1 MWAGEEKSAQVLG
14 LRAFTNL
21 SCCSECHSTRSA
33 ALPGVP
39 PHHLL
44 TGERRAGE
52 RKPGNE
58 GPGNEGPGNEW
69 PAGLPAAEVE
79 EVLVYCGVVVEF
91 GMEGGYQL
99 VALLCRYYFSIYRGQ
114 HLYAFSY
121 LFDVGCAD
129 EGHRENMLL
138 RREEHWRLCVVAV
151 KLASVGISAG
161 ADVHCGQA
169 GVEYLRAAKALRL
182 TCTVL
187 YALCYGD

>member
-1 MWAGEEKSAQVLG
+1 MLPGANPLSSRAQNRHFCARVTEDAYGDVGLEVVNMGLG
-14 LRAFTNL
+14 KRKARRFWVCALLLICLAA
-21 SCCSECHSTRSA
+21 RSA
-33 ALPGVP
+33 VLPGVP
-39 PHHLL
+39 FYSECLPTTCWPGNEEPGNEEPGHEGPGNESRG
-44 TGERRAGE
+44 TKAGE
-52 RKPGNE
+52 RKPGHE
-58 GPGNEGPGNEW
+58 EPGNEG

-138 RREEHWRLCVVAV
+138 
-151 KLASVGISAG
+151 
-161 ADVHCGQA
+161 
-169 GVEYLRAAKALRL
+169 
-182 TCTVL
+182 
-187 YALCYGD
+187 

>member
-1 MWAGEEKSAQVLG
+1 MEACAVICRKATIMLPGANPLSSRAQNRHFCARVTGDAYGDVGLEVVNVGLGKRKARRFWVCALLLICLAARSAVLLG
-14 LRAFTNL
+14 APFYPER
-21 SCCSECHSTRSA
+21 HSTRSA

-44 TGERRAGE
+44 ARKRRAGARRAGE
-52 RKPGNE
+52 RKPGHE
-58 GPGNEGPGNEW
+58 GPV
-69 PAGLPAAEVE
+69 GLPATEVE

-138 RREEHWRLCVVAV
+138 
-151 KLASVGISAG
+151 
-161 ADVHCGQA
+161 
-169 GVEYLRAAKALRL
+169 
-182 TCTVL
+182 
-187 YALCYGD
+187 

>member
-1 MWAGEEKSAQVLG
+1 MGLG
-14 LRAFTNL
+14 KRKARIFWVCALLLICLAA
-21 SCCSECHSTRSA
+21 RSA
-33 ALPGVP
+33 VLPGVH
-39 PHHLL
+39 PHQLL
-44 TGERRAGE
+44 ARKRRAGE

-58 GPGNEGPGNEW
+58 GPGNEW
-69 PAGLPAAEVE
+69 PVGLPATEVE

-138 RREEHWRLCVVAV
+138 
-151 KLASVGISAG
+151 
-161 ADVHCGQA
+161 
-169 GVEYLRAAKALRL
+169 
-182 TCTVL
+182 
-187 YALCYGD
+187 

>member
-1 MWAGEEKSAQVLG
+1 MEACAVICRKATIMLPGANPLSSRAQNRHFCARVTGDAYGDVGLEVVNVGLG
-14 LRAFTNL
+14 KRKARRFWVCALLLICLAAW
-21 SCCSECHSTRSA
+21 SA

-44 TGERRAGE
+44 ARVRRARKRRAGE

-58 GPGNEGPGNEW
+58 E

-99 VALLCRYYFSIYRGQ
+99 VALLCCHYFSIYRGQ

-138 RREEHWRLCVVAV
+138 
-151 KLASVGISAG
+151 
-161 ADVHCGQA
+161 
-169 GVEYLRAAKALRL
+169 
-182 TCTVL
+182 
-187 YALCYGD
+187 